1 MTDFTPPPST
11 PRRFAGVAVGSVAV
25 VGFVIVGWAALLVFD
40 VLQTALGPAVF
51 VFAAVLALVPLG
63 IVVAGIRWLDS
74 WEPEPPGATWF
85 ALGFGAAVAVLL
97 ALVVDDLIGV
107 RVVGDQGL
115 DRFIGATIQAPIVEE
130 VGKGLAVLI
139 LFWWGRRRIDG
150 PIDGVVY
157 AAWAAAGFA
166 FTENILYFG
175 QALATADGAI
185 LGTFVGRGLMSPF
198 AHLMFTAFVGYSL
211 GRAAERGHRG
221 VGLLPF
227 AWGLIPAIALH
238 AFWNGALFFV
248 TSFYTYFFVIQVP
261 MFLGLIAWVAW
272 LRKQKGAVLENH
284 LYHYGKLG
292 WLHGSELAF
301 LTDTGAR
308 KQAKR
313 WAKSRGIGSEF
324 DHFVRVSARLAF
336 DRHRAVRGLPAA
348 SVTWEPDG
356 LNRVSQAREK
366 MRHQLGDASS
376 G

>member
-1 MTDFTPPPST
+1 MTDIPPST
-11 PRRFAGVAVGSVAV
+11 NPPRRGAGLV
-25 VGFVIVGWAALLVFD
+25 VGGAAVAGFGVVGWAGLVVFD
-40 VLQTALGPAVF
+40 QVQSALGSAVF
-51 VFAAVLALVPLG
+51 VYAAVLALVPLG

-107 RVVGDQGL
+107 RFATSQGMNQ
-115 DRFIGATIQAPIVEE
+115 FISATVQAPIVEE

-175 QALATADGAI
+175 RALVMADGAI

-198 AHLMFTAFVGYSL
+198 AHLMFTAFVGYFI
-211 GRAAERGHRG
+211 GRAAERGVRG
-221 VGLLPF
+221 LALGPF
-227 AWGLIPAIALH
+227 VLGLIPAIALH

-248 TSFYTYFFVIQVP
+248 TSFYTYFFFVQVP
-261 MFLGLIAWVAW
+261 LFLGLIAWVAW
-272 LRKQKGAVLENH
+272 LRRQKGAVMETH
-284 LYHYGKLG
+284 LFHYGKLG
-292 WLHGSELAF
+292 WLHSSELAF

-308 KQAKR
+308 KQAR
-313 WAKSRGIGSEF
+313 AWAKSRGVGKEF
-324 DHFVRVSARLAF
+324 DQFVRSSARLAF
-336 DRHRAVRGLPAA
+336 DRHRVTRGLPAQ
-348 SVTWEPDG
+348 SVAWEQDG
-356 LNRVSQAREK
+356 LAKIDSARER
-366 MRHQLGDASS
+366 MRNGLSA
-376 G
+376 